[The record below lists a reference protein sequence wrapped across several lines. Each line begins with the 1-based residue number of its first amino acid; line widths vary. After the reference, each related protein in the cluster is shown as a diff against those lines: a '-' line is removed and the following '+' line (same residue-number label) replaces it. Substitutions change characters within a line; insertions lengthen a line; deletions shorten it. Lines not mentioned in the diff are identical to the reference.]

1 MAEIQA
7 AVLPMEE
14 AQAARAQRFLEAE
27 RRALKLGSADA
38 EWETKTAEE
47 FETKA
52 NECEQRLATL
62 RADLVE

>member
-1 MAEIQA
+1 
-7 AVLPMEE
+7 MEE

-52 NECEQRLATL
+52 NECEERLATL
-62 RADLVE
+62 RAET